1 MPHRV
6 THRLAV
12 FVIMSYIICTRM
24 LRADLD
30 RLGPEG
36 QWLLFQEGLMPS
48 FGTFL
53 LTWTLGFT
61 LLH

>member
-1 MPHRV
+1 M
-6 THRLAV
+6 AV